1 MSAPRVFVSYSHES
15 ETHSLRV
22 LELCNRLRAEG
33 VDAIIDR
40 HEAAP
45 REGWPLWME
54 RQIELADFVLVVC
67 TENYRKQ
74 FEGRA
79 EPGRGVQWEGAL
91 ISSSLYHSQ
100 SQNKTF
106 IPVIFEDDGS
116 SIPLPLRAF
125 TFFRLPE
132 GYEQLYRLL
141 TNQPNT
147 VTPKLG
153 PKQKLTP
160 VRSRGAFS
168 VGTRSAGGATP
179 PEDDQPTR
187 NIAHLL
193 ELQVLWKG
201 ERLSVVAGAGV
212 GVVAGMPTWADLL
225 RTLLSEFVTKTYSFR
240 DSAETDALIDE
251 LQQRLANQSPLI
263 YAQFVRSQFDEDDF
277 IELLHGALYPPLR
290 PITQSP
296 ICKAIARLAH
306 HLNCVL
312 TFNYDSL
319 IEDALSSE
327 GFANTPVFEAAGWS
341 SVDGLPVY
349 HPHGYL
355 PRHRETGKQ
364 YRVILAESDY
374 HTQYHSPNIWSNIA
388 ISRVLLESTCL
399 FVGTS
404 LEDPNLRR
412 LIDASHREQPAKKH
426 YILAKSPVAKDHNLR
441 SPVAQAILEVFAASY
456 QQLGVTPV
464 WFDNFDEI
472 PSIID
477 SIRDLTLNVNGG

>member
-1 MSAPRVFVSYSHES
+1 MSAPRVFISYSHDSES
-15 ETHSLRV
+15 HSLRV
-22 LELCNRLRAEG
+22 LELCNRLRSDG

-40 HEAAP
+40 YEALP
-45 REGWPLWME
+45 TEGWPRWME
-54 RQIELADFVLVVC
+54 KQIELSDFVLVIC
-67 TENYRKQ
+67 TEKFRQQ
-74 FEGRA
+74 FEGR
-79 EPGRGVQWEGAL
+79 EESGRGVQWEGAL
-91 ISSSLYHSQ
+91 ISNSLYQ
-100 SQNKTF
+100 SRVANKKF
-106 IPVIFEDDGS
+106 IPVIFGDDGS
-116 SIPLPLRAF
+116 SIPLPLRAY

-132 GYEQLYRLL
+132 GYEQLYRIL
-141 TNQPNT
+141 TNQPDM
-147 VTPKLG
+147 VTPILG
-153 PKQKLTP
+153 RKQELAP
-160 VRSRGAFS
+160 VQSKGAFS
-168 VGTRSAGGATP
+168 VGTISSDDTSP

-193 ELQVLWKG
+193 ELQSLWMKG
-201 ERLSVVAGAGV
+201 RLSVVAGAGV
-212 GVVAGMPTWADLL
+212 GVAAGMPTWADLL
-225 RTLLSEFVTKTYSFR
+225 RTLLSDFVNKTYSFQN
-240 DSAETDALIDE
+240 STETDALISE
-251 LQQRLANQSPLI
+251 LQHRLANQSPLI
-263 YAQFVRSQFDEDDF
+263 YAQFVRSQFDEAEF
-277 IELLHGALYPPLR
+277 IQLLHGALYPRSR
-290 PITQSP
+290 PIASSP

-327 GFANTPVFEAAGWS
+327 GFANTPVFDASGWS
-341 SVDGLPVY
+341 SISGLPVY

-355 PRHRETGKQ
+355 PKNREPNVH

-388 ISRVLLESTCL
+388 ISRVLLESTCV

-412 LIDASHREQPAKKH
+412 LLDASHREQPTKKH
-426 YILAKSPVAKDHNLR
+426 YILAKSPVAGDDKLR

-464 WFDNFDEI
+464 WFDSFDEI

-477 SIRDLTLNVNGG
+477 SIRDLRLNNG